1 MSSPAVSVAMSV
13 YNGETFLSEAI
24 ESVLGQTFSDF
35 EFLILDDGSRDSSR
49 AIIERYAAND
59 RRIRLIARENRGLI
73 ASLNQ
78 LIEEARAPLVARMDA
93 DDICRPD
100 RFARQVGFFAANPD
114 YGVVGSWTEHIG
126 EDAGPEACHW
136 ADFPH
141 TSPQASDA
149 LSVSGANENGAIEW
163 RGWPRASDSTGQPL
177 THEDFLREIETR
189 RVLLCHS
196 SVMYRRDVVRKVGGY
211 HAAFRHCED
220 LDLWLRLAAVT
231 KLGNIPERLI
241 RYRRYPGQ
249 VSNRY
254 ATDQQIGAAA
264 ARIAHEERSAGRPD
278 PTADLASLPP
288 VSDLDALFGRGGI
301 AQQVREQV
309 LEDLRYSRDG
319 MGDYGFDMLLD
330 FVREGG
336 SHEGLWRTVVRL
348 GRFAYPL
355 RALRLAVALMA
366 TSPKPAKRMP
376 PRLTASEGAA

>member
-13 YNGETFLSEAI
+13 YNGERFLSEAI

-49 AIIERYAAND
+49 AIIERYAAGD
-59 RRIRLIARENRGLI
+59 RRIRLISRENRGLV

-78 LIEEARAPLVARMDA
+78 LLEEARAPLVARMDA

-126 EDAGPEACHW
+126 EDAGREASDW
-136 ADFPH
+136 ADFPNAPADGLDNH
-141 TSPQASDA
+141 GG
-149 LSVSGANENGAIEW
+149 SGCQAIEW
-163 RGWPRASDSTGQPL
+163 NGWPKQSDSTGQPL
-177 THEDFLREIETR
+177 THKDFLREIETR

-211 HAAFRHCED
+211 HSAFTHCED

-254 ATDQQIGAAA
+254 ATDQQVGAAI

-278 PTADLASLPP
+278 PTADLDSLPP
-288 VSDLDALFGRGGI
+288 IAELDALFGRRGI
-301 AQQVREQV
+301 AQLVREQV

-319 MGDYGFDMLLD
+319 MGDHGFDMLLD
-330 FVREGG
+330 YIRDGG
-336 SHEGLWRTVVRL
+336 SHAGLWKTVLRV
-348 GRFAYPL
+348 GSFGYPL
-355 RALRLAVALMA
+355 RAIRLVAALMA
-366 TSPKPAKRMP
+366 TSPQPARRIP
-376 PRLTASEGAA
+376 RRLTTSEGAA